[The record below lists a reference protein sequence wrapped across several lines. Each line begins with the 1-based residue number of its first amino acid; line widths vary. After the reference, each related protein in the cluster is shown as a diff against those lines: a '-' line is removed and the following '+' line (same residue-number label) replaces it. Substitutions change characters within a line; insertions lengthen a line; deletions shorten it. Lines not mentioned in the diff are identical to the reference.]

1 MNENNA
7 KKEQFINMM
16 NARHACKSFNSNS
29 MSTDDLNYIL
39 EAGRL
44 SPSSFGIEQ
53 WQFVVV
59 QNPQIK
65 AQIEAAAWGQKQ
77 ITTCSDLIAVIARKD
92 VKSTD
97 SYTKSQF
104 KRWGLEEKAYEGL
117 LEIYKAWVDSRE
129 EAILTLWSEKQC
141 YIAAANMMSAAA
153 FIGVDSCP
161 IEGFDVNKVN
171 EILGLDTSIFHTAL
185 LLPFGYCNQPAR
197 AKHRLDFGEVVKF
210 MH

>member
-1 MNENNA
+1 MEEKNR
-7 KKEQFINMM
+7 KKEQFISMM
-16 NARHACKSFNSNS
+16 NARHACKSFNAEPIPK
-29 MSTDDLNYIL
+29 DDLNYIL

-59 QNPQIK
+59 QNPEVK

-77 ITTCSDLIAVIARKD
+77 ITTCSDLVIVVARKD

-104 KRWGLEEKAYEGL
+104 KRWGLEQKAYDGV
-117 LEIYKAWVDSRE
+117 LEIYKAWIDSRDE
-129 EAILTLWSEKQC
+129 EILTLWSEKQC

-161 IEGFDVNKVN
+161 IEGFDANKVN
-171 EILGLDTSIFHTAL
+171 EILGLDTSVFHTSL
-185 LLPFGYCNQPAR
+185 VLPFGYCNQPAR
-197 AKHRLDFGEVVKF
+197 GKHRLGFDEVVRF
-210 MH
+210 I